1 MGRVSCCGCRL
12 YLGTATVVDVLRCW
26 LMIALA
32 AVAAA
37 APSASSSYLCCVALP
52 PPPCSS
58 LLPWLLH
65 ILHFL
70 LPQDA
75 ATKTASKLLKLQQ
88 I

>member
-52 PPPCSS
+52 PPPLLLTTALAASYSALPVAAGCS
-58 LLPWLLH
+58 
-65 ILHFL
+65 
-70 LPQDA
+70 D
-75 ATKTASKLLKLQQ
+75 KNCK
-88 I
+88 

>member
-1 MGRVSCCGCRL
+1 
-12 YLGTATVVDVLRCW
+12 
-26 LMIALA
+26 MIALA

-37 APSASSSYLCCVALP
+37 APSAGSSHYCMQPLP
-52 PPPCSS
+52 FLP
-58 LLPWLLH
+58 LPWLLH

>member
-1 MGRVSCCGCRL
+1 MACCGCRL

-37 APSASSSYLCCVALP
+37 ASSAGSSHYCVRP
-52 PPPCSS
+52 
-58 LLPWLLH
+58 LPWLLH